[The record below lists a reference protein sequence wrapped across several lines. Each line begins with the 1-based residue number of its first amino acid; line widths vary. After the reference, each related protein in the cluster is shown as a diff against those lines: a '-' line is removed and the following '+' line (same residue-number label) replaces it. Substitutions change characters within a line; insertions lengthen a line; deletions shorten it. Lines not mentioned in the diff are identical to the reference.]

1 MPDHTTPRPLRWDS
15 LSRPF
20 SIFVC
25 CVIYAAA
32 AVVAWAVSAWCPPAW
47 GPVAMAAAADLAATI
62 AVFAFSVLSDNS
74 SVYDPYW
81 SVAPL
86 GIALYWALHSG
97 TFADARQVLV
107 VLLVVFWSL
116 RLTANWLARWQGLGH
131 EDWRYAD
138 FRASRLYW
146 PISLAGF
153 HLFPTVAVFLGCL
166 PLVPVLLAPA
176 RSWGLVDGAAAVFT
190 VAAILTEMRADQE
203 LRRFLRRRRET
214 GELLTSG
221 VWSLCRH
228 PNYLGEVG
236 FWWGVAALG
245 VAANPAY
252 WWTTVGAI
260 VITALFAFVSVPMM
274 DRHMLKRYQAY
285 ARRMEQT
292 PAMLPGL
299 TRLQPDSRTAR
310 KP

>member
-1 MPDHTTPRPLRWDS
+1 MRRWS
-15 LSRPF
+15 AF
-20 SIFVC
+20 SKPQSILVC
-25 CVIYAAA
+25 GVTYAAA
-32 AVVAWAVSAWCPPAW
+32 AVVAWAVAAWCPAAW
-47 GPVAMAAAADLAATI
+47 GPVAVAAVADVAATI
-62 AVFAFSVLSDNS
+62 VVFAFSLLSDNS

-86 GIALYWALHSG
+86 GIALYWALHSS
-97 TFADARQVLV
+97 TFPDARQVLV
-107 VLLVVFWSL
+107 LMLVGFWSL

-166 PLVPVLLAPA
+166 PLVPVLLAPS
-176 RSWGLVDGAAAVFT
+176 RQWGLVDTIAVVLT
-190 VAAILTEMRADQE
+190 VAAILIEMRADQE
-203 LRRFLRRRRET
+203 LRMFQRRRREP
-214 GELLTSG
+214 GQFLTSG
-221 VWSLCRH
+221 LWSLCRH

-245 VAANPAY
+245 IAANPAY
-252 WWTTVGAI
+252 GWTTVGAV
-260 VITALFAFVSVPMM
+260 VITALFVFVSMPMM
-274 DRHMLKRYQAY
+274 DKHMLEGYPAY
-285 ARRMEQT
+285 ARRMEKT
-292 PAMLPGL
+292 PAMLPWSA
-299 TRLQPDSRTAR
+299 RLEPGSGPTR